1 MKRSKLVCLLLVLSL
16 IIIGSDCRK
25 GKSPSNPDRGTPT
38 PLLPGIALLSQRI
51 NIGGETI
58 RYLPQGLS
66 PSKGYEIRISA
77 PATIPASI
85 HLWLEPSGRPLQG
98 TIRRR
103 SRKLLNAEK
112 IMFRTGLN
120 EGILYQGKEYPSMD
134 VVFQA
139 QKWALSPDIPNQG
152 SKVLLFDILLEE
164 NVLGIPVSA
173 LPLVITAVVVVALC
187 VGVLPWWA
195 GAAAPELVRW
205 LMAGAKGRR
214 KGRTK
219 R

>member
-85 HLWLEPSGRPLQG
+85 HLWLEPSGMPLQG

-103 SRKLLNAEK
+103 SRKLFE
-112 IMFRTGLN
+112 
-120 EGILYQGKEYPSMD
+120 
-134 VVFQA
+134 
-139 QKWALSPDIPNQG
+139 
-152 SKVLLFDILLEE
+152 
-164 NVLGIPVSA
+164 
-173 LPLVITAVVVVALC
+173 C
-187 VGVLPWWA
+187 
-195 GAAAPELVRW
+195 
-205 LMAGAKGRR
+205 
-214 KGRTK
+214 
-219 R
+219 